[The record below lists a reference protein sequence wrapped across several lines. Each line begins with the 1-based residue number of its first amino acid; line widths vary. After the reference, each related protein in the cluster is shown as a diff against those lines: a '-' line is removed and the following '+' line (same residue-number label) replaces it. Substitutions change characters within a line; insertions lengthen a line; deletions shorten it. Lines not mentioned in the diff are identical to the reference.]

1 MKTLKTE
8 LYQTVHNAR
17 LSVDQIAE
25 FLNVSASYL
34 YRSVLEGES
43 GCRFPLDLLLPLMH
57 ATKDF
62 RVLELLNQ
70 RCDRVTAK
78 LPRVRKAKADGSV
91 VISEVQRDFATLMVE
106 ILTYFNEPDEAKV
119 SEIEE
124 RIHAHVGEMLT
135 LRKAVQT
142 YKQREL
148 DL

>member
-8 LYQTVHNAR
+8 LYQTVHKAR
-17 LSVDQIAE
+17 LSVEQLAE
-25 FLNVSASYL
+25 LLNVSASYL
-34 YRSVLEGES
+34 YRSVLEGDS
-43 GCRFPLDLLLPLMH
+43 GCRFPVDLLLPLMH

-62 RVLELLNQ
+62 RVLDLLNR

-78 LPRVRKAKADGSV
+78 LPRIRKAKTNATLVAG
-91 VISEVQRDFATLMVE
+91 EVQRNFSTLMVE
-106 ILTYFNEPDEAKV
+106 ILQYFAEPDEAKV
-119 SEIEE
+119 AEIEE

-148 DL
+148 EL